1 MENDINNKFDE
12 KIENLKKVLPE
23 MKRGVNCCELTLTNI
38 LDVIGV
44 DSYMFHNLAM
54 PLAGGFGGY
63 KAKNGWQGACGA
75 VTGAC
80 AAIGVIMGGEKKMD
94 EGQMAMAYLK
104 ASKYCTDFENEFGS
118 VVCSK
123 LCGYDFSTPEGFTEY
138 SKSGTWE
145 SKCNKFVIW
154 AVNHVRKLTRKQ
166 LKKKW

>member
-1 MENDINNKFDE
+1 MEKDINTKFDE
-12 KIENLKKVLPE
+12 RIEKLKKELPD
-23 MKRGVNCCELTLTNI
+23 MRKRVNCCELTLTNI

-80 AAIGVIMGGEKKMD
+80 AAIGIIMGGEKKMN

-154 AVNHVRKLTRKQ
+154 AVNHVRKLT
-166 LKKKW
+166 KKDLRNKW

>member
-12 KIENLKKVLPE
+12 KIENLKKTLPE
-23 MKRGVNCCELTLTNI
+23 MRKGVNCCELTLTNI
-38 LDVIGV
+38 LDVLGV

-75 VTGAC
+75 VAGAC

-94 EGQMAMAYLK
+94 DGQMAIAYLK

-154 AVNHVRKLTRKQ
+154 AVDHVRKLTKRD
-166 LKKKW
+166 LRNKW